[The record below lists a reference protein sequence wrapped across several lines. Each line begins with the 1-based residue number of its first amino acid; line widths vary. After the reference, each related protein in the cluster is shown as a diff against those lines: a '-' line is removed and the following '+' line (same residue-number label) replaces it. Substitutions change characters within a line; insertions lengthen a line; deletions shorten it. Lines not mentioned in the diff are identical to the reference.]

1 MDGVEFPF
9 NQPGLEKKGMISMV
23 RRFFFVKRKSTR
35 Y

>member
-1 MDGVEFPF
+1 MDDVETPF
-9 NQPGLEKKGMISMV
+9 AQPELEKKGMISMV